1 MRFPY
6 QIIGEDYPDTF
17 FNVYYFHKVKPRH
30 LKKLEDVLGAY
41 MSRHSETNGEED
53 DVPIHYIGEAELSK
67 EDPHLALIHIDFG
80 GEPEV
85 IWDVLSE
92 LDTHIRGIEKVIVE

>member
-6 QIIGEDYPDTF
+6 QIIGEDYPDTLF
-17 FNVYYFHKVKPRH
+17 HVYFLRRVTPKQ

-41 MSRHSETNGEED
+41 MSRHFDTNDEED

-67 EDPHLALIHIDFG
+67 EDPHLA
-80 GEPEV
+80 
-85 IWDVLSE
+85 
-92 LDTHIRGIEKVIVE
+92 